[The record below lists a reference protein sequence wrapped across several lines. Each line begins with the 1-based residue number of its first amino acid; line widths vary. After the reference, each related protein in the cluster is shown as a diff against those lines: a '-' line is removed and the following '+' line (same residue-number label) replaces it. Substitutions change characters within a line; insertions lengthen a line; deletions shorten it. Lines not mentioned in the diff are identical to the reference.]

1 MQRFTLRCGYSPKLT
16 TNFILMRLVFVSETC
31 RCVSMKAESARL
43 MPNPH
48 QSRPFILLC
57 PIHRRTPIQ
66 KDMKGVYYATEK
78 NQLKRRVGKS
88 INMRKGQCEYAD
100 QQSGV
105 AVKFQTIF
113 FLKLIRWHVSFG
125 NSAVIDGSHQF
136 AIAPCYVKF
145 GRISSANTN
154 INK

>member
-1 MQRFTLRCGYSPKLT
+1 MRIIWRKIGIVTRISIATLLFGYSLKLT
-16 TNFILMRLVFVSETC
+16 TNFILMRLVFLSETS

-48 QSRPFILLC
+48 QSRSFILLW

-88 INMRKGQCEYAD
+88 INMGKGQCEYAD
-100 QQSGV
+100 QKNGV
-105 AVKFQTIF
+105 AVKFQTI
-113 FLKLIRWHVSFG
+113 LKKKNLSDDMFRL
-125 NSAVIDGSHQF
+125 
-136 AIAPCYVKF
+136 AIVQSSMV
-145 GRISSANTN
+145 RIKSP
-154 INK
+154 KPQ